1 MDSNQ
6 QHDLGGGNAAPN
18 PHSATGDDGLGS
30 IPAPG
35 VPGAAT
41 GNQNGYEDSK
51 NKKNQRSDDDEFD
64 EDSDSDNEDEDEEY
78 EEQDTS
84 GDDVAS
90 EAVKAGNKRK
100 RGSSSALD
108 ADLHLA
114 QQLQQQEMKA
124 AAASGR
130 RSSRGSGPRGGVYT
144 ESGGDEEEEYEGDAS
159 EEGGGSRGR
168 SRSRSVAAGVNAAAG
183 GGGGGLKLKIKLP
196 NPMSG
201 RPPLPPT
208 GANPADPSYA
218 YQHQAGTAG
227 TGATRVTSEADYED
241 NITTNNNGDEEEVQ
255 YIEWDDDDAEAREE
269 ALRKKKRM
277 PHCLLSFEELEVMDD
292 EVERVLGHRDVEGA
306 VVNPKDPWSSRE
318 FYVKWARYSYIHCS
332 WDAYTTLKQLG
343 GFKRILNYCRRMDQL
358 AAERAALTAEERED
372 RDVRAE
378 MEAEIEREHS
388 QVERIAAERLVT
400 ITTHPAEIAN
410 EEEQQQQQLGP
421 TTSTVVQFLCKWQG
435 LPYSE
440 ATWESAE
447 DVARIGANDLVEA
460 FRQRDATSLEPRR
473 GVDAARR
480 AFSASG
486 HRAFEK
492 QPDYLKGEGTLRDYQ
507 LEGLNW
513 MAYSWARGINGIL
526 ADEMGLGKTVQC
538 ASMIGY
544 LSQIQSI
551 GGPFMIIVPLS
562 TVPNWAREFKKWI
575 PQINA
580 VVYVGDA
587 PSREVIRSF
596 EFPLPGPATGRQ
608 FKFDAL
614 ITTYELA
621 LKDAAILRNV
631 KWSYLMV
638 DEAHRLK
645 NNESALY
652 RELSQWT
659 FKSKLLVTGTPLQ
672 NNMRELW
679 CLLHFLHPEK
689 FPSAEEFEANY
700 DTKEQAGV
708 QRLHQ
713 ALGPHLL
720 RRVIKDVE
728 KSLPP
733 KNERILRVPMTPLQ
747 KQYYKWILTRNFK
760 ELNKSSKGSQV
771 TLLNIIMDLKKCC
784 NHPFLFE
791 SARENYNT
799 IPMQGGGSDVDRLV
813 VTSGKMVLLDKLLRR
828 LKETGH
834 RVLIFSQMVRVL
846 DILSEYMTLR
856 GFRHQRLDG
865 STPAHQRHQAME
877 RFNAPGSED
886 FAFLLSTRAGGLG
899 INLATADTVL
909 LFDSDWN
916 PQNDLQAMSRAH
928 RIGQKDIVNIYR
940 LVASGSVEEDILE
953 RAKRKM
959 VLDHVVIQRMDTS
972 GRTVLDP
979 GGGPGGAAAA
989 RLFGKDELAA
999 ILKFGAGELFKDD
1012 DGGIPDGAPGSAGA
1026 AGASGTATFAAAA
1039 NPAGLMTD
1047 EDLDAILARAEVVE
1061 TNEDAAPGGADDLL
1075 AQFNVATFKSEDNDA
1090 AFWDRLIPEHLR
1102 ADEKPVQND
1111 EPGIRA
1117 ARLRAMEG
1125 PGNLAPDLAFRPKVK
1140 KPKAEPGPPIEGAM
1154 LRIDR
1159 WPQAVDEEGRLIAG
1173 EADPRPNGFPRTL
1186 SRRDATAFVRAVKRH
1201 GLASKLDV
1209 IANEGGVA
1217 ALKAG
1222 NSKTLNALWHGLLR
1236 GCEKAVDLHAK
1247 RVRTLQPPGAGGG
1260 GYPGSYPG
1268 GAGSEG
1274 GFAGAGNATPATSMD
1289 TLQGGGGSGQLP
1301 DSSTI
1306 DPGAPSAAAGGAA
1319 VSGAVGGSKLPADAR
1334 LDFFGAD
1341 VRAADI
1347 LAFTRQMAL
1356 LETKVGS
1363 FAAQPDAVRRL
1374 RLTMAE
1380 RPAPTAWM
1388 RACGWTPE
1396 DDSALLVGLYRHGL
1410 GAWDKMA
1417 EDADL
1422 RLGPKLLAAV
1432 GRGDAPP
1439 ELPKSSHLDTRANG
1453 LLRQIEKVATR
1464 PPKPPKAPAGLKVP
1478 VTGVSGAAAN
1488 VVPARREHSAAVL
1501 AAFKQIA
1508 ARSEAALGP
1517 EICLLVRKL
1526 RTLQRR
1532 GADMDTSL
1540 VVSKSKKYMNAIGN
1554 RIREVGLTPAQSLEL
1569 WNYVSEYTENALS
1582 GEKLEH
1588 LYTQR
1593 NLHRTGGGGGGAGG
1607 VSSFGA
1613 DAEDAGEAAAAAVP
1627 MHVDGGNRHP
1637 GSFDIP
1643 EYTYE

>member
-1 MDSNQ
+1 
-6 QHDLGGGNAAPN
+6 
-18 PHSATGDDGLGS
+18 
-30 IPAPG
+30 
-35 VPGAAT
+35 
-41 GNQNGYEDSK
+41 
-51 NKKNQRSDDDEFD
+51 
-64 EDSDSDNEDEDEEY
+64 
-78 EEQDTS
+78 
-84 GDDVAS
+84 
-90 EAVKAGNKRK
+90 
-100 RGSSSALD
+100 
-108 ADLHLA
+108 
-114 QQLQQQEMKA
+114 
-124 AAASGR
+124 
-130 RSSRGSGPRGGVYT
+130 
-144 ESGGDEEEEYEGDAS
+144 
-159 EEGGGSRGR
+159 
-168 SRSRSVAAGVNAAAG
+168 
-183 GGGGGLKLKIKLP
+183 
-196 NPMSG
+196 MSG

-208 GANPADPSYA
+208 GATPADPSYA
-218 YQHQAGTAG
+218 YQHQAANAGG
-227 TGATRVTSEADYED
+227 TGAPGVASEADYGD
-241 NITTNNNGDEEEVQ
+241 TTTTNNNDGDEEEIQ

-269 ALRKKKRM
+269 ALKKKKRM

-306 VVNPKDPWSSRE
+306 VVNPEDPWSSRE

-332 WDAYTTLKQLG
+332 WDAYLTLKQLG
-343 GFKRILNYCRRMDQL
+343 GFKRVLNYCRRMDQL
-358 AAERAALTAEERED
+358 AAERAALSAEERED

-378 MEAEIEREHS
+378 MEAELEREHS

-400 ITTHPAEIAN
+400 VTTHPAEVA
-410 EEEQQQQQLGP
+410 EEEEDTEKPQPEGP

-447 DVARIGANDLVEA
+447 DVERSGANDLVKA
-460 FRQRDATSLEPRR
+460 FRQRDAVSLEPRR

-492 QPDYLKGEGTLRDYQ
+492 QPEYLKGEGTLRDYQ

-551 GGPFMIIVPLS
+551 GGPFLIIVPLS

-575 PQINA
+575 PQINS

-621 LKDAAILRNV
+621 LKDAAILRTV

-652 RELSQWT
+652 RELSQWN

-799 IPMQGGGSDVDRLV
+799 IPMEGGGSAVDRLV

-865 STPAHQRHQAME
+865 STPAQQRHQAME

-1012 DGGIPDGAPGSAGA
+1012 DGGIPEGAPGSSAAAA
-1026 AGASGTATFAAAA
+1026 AGAGAVATAA

-1102 ADEKPVQND
+1102 PDDKPVQND

-1125 PGNLAPDLAFRPKVK
+1125 PGNLAPDLSFRPKVK

-1159 WPQAVDEEGRLIAG
+1159 WPQAVDAEGRLIAG
-1173 EADPRPNGFPRTL
+1173 EADPRPNGFPRTM

-1217 ALKAG
+1217 ALKSG

-1247 RVRTLQPPGAGGG
+1247 RVRTLQPPG
-1260 GYPGSYPG
+1260 G
-1268 GAGSEG
+1268 GAAGGSEG
-1274 GFAGAGNATPATSMD
+1274 GLDGAGNAIEATPATSMD
-1289 TLQGGGGSGQLP
+1289 TLQGGGGSGQYP
-1301 DSSTI
+1301 DASSAGLG
-1306 DPGAPSAAAGGAA
+1306 PGAGAPLAAGG
-1319 VSGAVGGSKLPADAR
+1319 VGAGGVGGPKLPADAR

-1341 VRAADI
+1341 VRAADV

-1410 GAWDKMA
+1410 GAWDK
-1417 EDADL
+1417 
-1422 RLGPKLLAAV
+1422 
-1432 GRGDAPP
+1432 
-1439 ELPKSSHLDTRANG
+1439 
-1453 LLRQIEKVATR
+1453 
-1464 PPKPPKAPAGLKVP
+1464 
-1478 VTGVSGAAAN
+1478 
-1488 VVPARREHSAAVL
+1488 
-1501 AAFKQIA
+1501 
-1508 ARSEAALGP
+1508 
-1517 EICLLVRKL
+1517 
-1526 RTLQRR
+1526 
-1532 GADMDTSL
+1532 
-1540 VVSKSKKYMNAIGN
+1540 
-1554 RIREVGLTPAQSLEL
+1554 
-1569 WNYVSEYTENALS
+1569 
-1582 GEKLEH
+1582 
-1588 LYTQR
+1588 
-1593 NLHRTGGGGGGAGG
+1593 
-1607 VSSFGA
+1607 
-1613 DAEDAGEAAAAAVP
+1613 
-1627 MHVDGGNRHP
+1627 
-1637 GSFDIP
+1637 
-1643 EYTYE
+1643 

>member
-1 MDSNQ
+1 MPLFALQ
-6 QHDLGGGNAAPN
+6 
-18 PHSATGDDGLGS
+18 
-30 IPAPG
+30 
-35 VPGAAT
+35 
-41 GNQNGYEDSK
+41 
-51 NKKNQRSDDDEFD
+51 
-64 EDSDSDNEDEDEEY
+64 
-78 EEQDTS
+78 
-84 GDDVAS
+84 
-90 EAVKAGNKRK
+90 

-130 RSSRGSGPRGGVYT
+130 RSSRGSDRRGAYT
-144 ESGGDEEEEYEGDAS
+144 ESGGGEDDYDYEYEDVSDEGG
-159 EEGGGSRGR
+159 GGGSRGR
-168 SRSRSVAAGVNAAAG
+168 SRSRSAAAAAAAAQG
-183 GGGGGLKLKIKLP
+183 GGGGGGSGLKLKIKLP

-201 RPPLPPT
+201 RPPLPPAATPSAARGATPSYNYNSYQQQQEGGTGTAT
-208 GANPADPSYA
+208 GAS
-218 YQHQAGTAG
+218 
-227 TGATRVTSEADYED
+227 SEADYG
-241 NITTNNNGDEEEVQ
+241 TTADGDEDGEVQ

-269 ALRKKKRM
+269 ALKKKKRM

-306 VVNPKDPWSSRE
+306 VVNPRDPWASRE

-343 GFKRILNYCRRMDQL
+343 GFKRILNYCRRQDQL
-358 AAERAALTAEERED
+358 AAERGALTAEERED

-400 ITTHPAEIAN
+400 ITTHPAVPSPRADGVAAELPPA
-410 EEEQQQQQLGP
+410 EEQHP
-421 TTSTVVQFLCKWQG
+421 TTTTVVQFLCKWQG

-460 FRQRDATSLEPRR
+460 FRKREATSLEPRR

-492 QPDYLKGEGTLRDYQ
+492 QPDFLKGEGTLRDYQ

-513 MAYSWARGINGIL
+513 MAYSWARGVNGIL

-551 GGPFMIIVPLS
+551 GGPFLIIVPLS
-562 TVPNWAREFKKWI
+562 TVPNWAREFRKWI

-621 LKDAAILRNV
+621 LKDASILRNV

-652 RELSQWT
+652 RELSQWN

-747 KQYYKWILTRNFK
+747 KQYYRWILTRNFK

-799 IPMQGGGSDVDRLV
+799 IPIEGGSDVDRLV

-979 GGGPGGAAAA
+979 GAGGGPGGAAAA

-1012 DGGIPDGAPGSAGA
+1012 DGSIPDGAPGSSGSTA
-1026 AGASGTATFAAAA
+1026 AVAAAA

-1159 WPQAVDEEGRLIAG
+1159 WPQAVDDEGRLIAG

-1217 ALKAG
+1217 ALKQG

-1247 RVRTLQPPGAGGG
+1247 RVRTLQAPGGGAGGA
-1260 GYPGSYPG
+1260 SDLLG
-1268 GAGSEG
+1268 GAGTETG
-1274 GFAGAGNATPATSMD
+1274 GGVMEATPATSMD
-1289 TLQGGGGSGQLP
+1289 TLQGGGGSGQFQ
-1301 DSSTI
+1301 DASTVA
-1306 DPGAPSAAAGGAA
+1306 GAPSAATAAAAGAGAG
-1319 VSGAVGGSKLPADAR
+1319 VGMGGSKLPADAR
-1334 LDFFGAD
+1334 LDFFGSD

-1363 FAAQPDAVRRL
+1363 FAAQPDAARRL

-1410 GAWDKMA
+1410 GAWDKY
-1417 EDADL
+1417 
-1422 RLGPKLLAAV
+1422 V
-1432 GRGDAPP
+1432 
-1439 ELPKSSHLDTRANG
+1439 
-1453 LLRQIEKVATR
+1453 I
-1464 PPKPPKAPAGLKVP
+1464 
-1478 VTGVSGAAAN
+1478 
-1488 VVPARREHSAAVL
+1488 
-1501 AAFKQIA
+1501 
-1508 ARSEAALGP
+1508 
-1517 EICLLVRKL
+1517 
-1526 RTLQRR
+1526 
-1532 GADMDTSL
+1532 
-1540 VVSKSKKYMNAIGN
+1540 KK
-1554 RIREVGLTPAQSLEL
+1554 
-1569 WNYVSEYTENALS
+1569 
-1582 GEKLEH
+1582 
-1588 LYTQR
+1588 
-1593 NLHRTGGGGGGAGG
+1593 
-1607 VSSFGA
+1607 
-1613 DAEDAGEAAAAAVP
+1613 
-1627 MHVDGGNRHP
+1627 
-1637 GSFDIP
+1637 
-1643 EYTYE
+1643 

>member
-1 MDSNQ
+1 MLSLS
-6 QHDLGGGNAAPN
+6 HAFLILST
-18 PHSATGDDGLGS
+18 HYFYS
-30 IPAPG
+30 I
-35 VPGAAT
+35 T
-41 GNQNGYEDSK
+41 FLQ
-51 NKKNQRSDDDEFD
+51 
-64 EDSDSDNEDEDEEY
+64 
-78 EEQDTS
+78 
-84 GDDVAS
+84 
-90 EAVKAGNKRK
+90 

-108 ADLHLA
+108 ADLRLA
-114 QQLQQQEMKA
+114 QQLQQQELKGG
-124 AAASGR
+124 AASGR
-130 RSSRGSGPRGGVYT
+130 RSRSSNPRGGMYT
-144 ESGGDEEEEYEGDAS
+144 ESGAEEDYEYDAF
-159 EEGGGSRGR
+159 EGGGGSQEQSRAGA
-168 SRSRSVAAGVNAAAG
+168 VAAAAAG
-183 GGGGGLKLKIKLP
+183 GGASGGLKLKIKLP

-201 RPPLPPT
+201 RPQLPPT
-208 GANPADPSYA
+208 GINPADPSYG
-218 YQHQAGTAG
+218 YQHQAANAG
-227 TGATRVTSEADYED
+227 TTVVTGGNGVTSEAGYGDTT
-241 NITTNNNGDEEEVQ
+241 TTNNNGDEEEVQ

-269 ALRKKKRM
+269 ALKKKKRM

-318 FYVKWARYSYIHCS
+318 FYVKWARHSYIHCS
-332 WDAYTTLKQLG
+332 WDAYSTLKQLG
-343 GFKRILNYCRRMDQL
+343 GFKRILNYCRIMDQL

-400 ITTHPAEIAN
+400 VTTHPAEGVE
-410 EEEQQQQQLGP
+410 EEEQEGKLQSEP

-460 FRQRDATSLEPRR
+460 FRQREETSLEPRR

-480 AFSASG
+480 AFSTSG

-492 QPDYLKGEGTLRDYQ
+492 QPNYLKGEGTLRDYQ

-526 ADEMGLGKTVQC
+526 ADEMGLGKTIQC

-551 GGPFMIIVPLS
+551 GGPFLIIVPLS

-652 RELSQWT
+652 RELSQWS

-689 FPSAEEFEANY
+689 FPSSEEFEANY

-799 IPMQGGGSDVDRLV
+799 IPMEGGGSDVDRLV
-813 VTSGKMVLLDKLLRR
+813 VTSGKMVLVDKLLRR

-877 RFNAPGSED
+877 RFNAPSSED

-928 RIGQKDIVNIYR
+928 RIGQKEIVNIYR

-1012 DGGIPDGAPGSAGA
+1012 DGGIPEGAPGSTASAATAGGVSGA
-1026 AGASGTATFAAAA
+1026 ASAAAPAA

-1102 ADEKPVQND
+1102 PDEKPEQSN

-1125 PGNLAPDLAFRPKVK
+1125 PGNLAPDLLAFRPKVK

-1159 WPQAVDEEGRLIAG
+1159 WPQAVDGEGRLIAG

-1209 IANEGGVA
+1209 IANEGNVS
-1217 ALKAG
+1217 ALKSG
-1222 NSKTLNALWHGLLR
+1222 NSKTANALWHGLLR
-1236 GCEKAVDLHAK
+1236 GCEKAVALHTK
-1247 RVRTLQPPGAGGG
+1247 RVRTLQPPSAAGAKAAGGKDSSEGALAGGG
-1260 GYPGSYPG
+1260 VKSM
-1268 GAGSEG
+1268 E
-1274 GFAGAGNATPATSMD
+1274 ATPATSMD
-1289 TLQGGGGSGQLP
+1289 TLQGGGGSGRFP
-1301 DSSTI
+1301 DASTAG
-1306 DPGAPSAAAGGAA
+1306 PSARAPSAAGGAGAAGG
-1319 VSGAVGGSKLPADAR
+1319 SGGSKLPADAR

-1363 FAAQPDAVRRL
+1363 FAAQPDAVRRV

-1410 GAWDKMA
+1410 GSWDK
-1417 EDADL
+1417 
-1422 RLGPKLLAAV
+1422 
-1432 GRGDAPP
+1432 
-1439 ELPKSSHLDTRANG
+1439 
-1453 LLRQIEKVATR
+1453 
-1464 PPKPPKAPAGLKVP
+1464 
-1478 VTGVSGAAAN
+1478 
-1488 VVPARREHSAAVL
+1488 
-1501 AAFKQIA
+1501 
-1508 ARSEAALGP
+1508 
-1517 EICLLVRKL
+1517 
-1526 RTLQRR
+1526 
-1532 GADMDTSL
+1532 
-1540 VVSKSKKYMNAIGN
+1540 
-1554 RIREVGLTPAQSLEL
+1554 
-1569 WNYVSEYTENALS
+1569 
-1582 GEKLEH
+1582 
-1588 LYTQR
+1588 
-1593 NLHRTGGGGGGAGG
+1593 
-1607 VSSFGA
+1607 
-1613 DAEDAGEAAAAAVP
+1613 
-1627 MHVDGGNRHP
+1627 
-1637 GSFDIP
+1637 
-1643 EYTYE
+1643 

>member
-1 MDSNQ
+1 
-6 QHDLGGGNAAPN
+6 
-18 PHSATGDDGLGS
+18 
-30 IPAPG
+30 
-35 VPGAAT
+35 
-41 GNQNGYEDSK
+41 
-51 NKKNQRSDDDEFD
+51 
-64 EDSDSDNEDEDEEY
+64 
-78 EEQDTS
+78 
-84 GDDVAS
+84 
-90 EAVKAGNKRK
+90 
-100 RGSSSALD
+100 
-108 ADLHLA
+108 
-114 QQLQQQEMKA
+114 
-124 AAASGR
+124 
-130 RSSRGSGPRGGVYT
+130 
-144 ESGGDEEEEYEGDAS
+144 
-159 EEGGGSRGR
+159 
-168 SRSRSVAAGVNAAAG
+168 
-183 GGGGGLKLKIKLP
+183 
-196 NPMSG
+196 MSG
-201 RPPLPPT
+201 RPPLPP
-208 GANPADPSYA
+208 AAPPALPRGPAPNYGQQYA
-218 YQHQAGTAG
+218 AGTAG
-227 TGATRVTSEADYED
+227 TASEADYA
-241 NITTNNNGDEEEVQ
+241 TGGDEEEVQ

-269 ALRKKKRM
+269 ALKKKKRM

-306 VVNPKDPWSSRE
+306 VVNPKDPWASRE

-332 WDAYTTLKQLG
+332 WDAYSTLKQLG

-388 QVERIAAERLVT
+388 QVERIAAERLIT
-400 ITTHPAEIAN
+400 ITTHPAAPSPTADGAPAAMEPALH
-410 EEEQQQQQLGP
+410 EEQQP

-447 DVARIGANDLVEA
+447 DVARIEANDLVEA
-460 FRQRDATSLEPRR
+460 FRQREATSLEPRR
-473 GVDAARR
+473 NVDAARR
-480 AFSASG
+480 AFSTSG

-513 MAYSWARGINGIL
+513 MAYSWARGVNGIL

-551 GGPFMIIVPLS
+551 GGPFLIIVPLS
-562 TVPNWAREFKKWI
+562 TVPNWAREFRKWI

-587 PSREVIRSF
+587 PSREVIRNF
-596 EFPLPGPATGRQ
+596 EFPLPGPATGRT

-652 RELSQWT
+652 RELSQWN

-747 KQYYKWILTRNFK
+747 KQYYRWILTRNFK

-791 SARENYNT
+791 SARENYNSL
-799 IPMQGGGSDVDRLV
+799 PVEAGGSEVDRLV

-940 LVASGSVEEDILE
+940 LVAAGSVEEDILE

-1012 DGGIPDGAPGSAGA
+1012 DGSIPEGAPGS
-1026 AGASGTATFAAAA
+1026 SSAAAAAASA

-1047 EDLDAILARAEVVE
+1047 EDLDAILERAEVVE

-1075 AQFNVATFKSEDNDA
+1075 AQFNVATFKSDDNDA

-1102 ADEKPVQND
+1102 PDEKAAVQND

-1117 ARLRAMEG
+1117 ARLRALEG
-1125 PGNLAPDLAFRPKVK
+1125 PGNLAPDLMFKPKVK

-1173 EADPRPNGFPRTL
+1173 ESDPRPNGFPRTL

-1209 IANEGGVA
+1209 MANEGGVA
-1217 ALKAG
+1217 ALKSG
-1222 NSKTLNALWHGLLR
+1222 NSKTLSALWHGLLR

-1247 RVRTLQPPGAGGG
+1247 RVRTLQAPGGAAGGG
-1260 GYPGSYPG
+1260 GGIPG
-1268 GAGSEG
+1268 GAVGGSE
-1274 GFAGAGNATPATSMD
+1274 AGAAVEPTPATSMD
-1289 TLQGGGGSGQLP
+1289 TLQGAGGSGQFP
-1301 DSSTI
+1301 DASTAA
-1306 DPGAPSAAAGGAA
+1306 GAPSAAAAFPSAAGG
-1319 VSGAVGGSKLPADAR
+1319 GGPGTGGSKLPADAR

-1356 LETKVGS
+1356 VESKVGS
-1363 FAAQPDAVRRL
+1363 FAAQSDAARRL

-1388 RACGWTPE
+1388 RACAWTPE
-1396 DDSALLVGLYRHGL
+1396 DDSALLVGVYRHGL
-1410 GAWDKMA
+1410 GAWDK
-1417 EDADL
+1417 
-1422 RLGPKLLAAV
+1422 
-1432 GRGDAPP
+1432 
-1439 ELPKSSHLDTRANG
+1439 
-1453 LLRQIEKVATR
+1453 
-1464 PPKPPKAPAGLKVP
+1464 
-1478 VTGVSGAAAN
+1478 
-1488 VVPARREHSAAVL
+1488 
-1501 AAFKQIA
+1501 
-1508 ARSEAALGP
+1508 
-1517 EICLLVRKL
+1517 
-1526 RTLQRR
+1526 
-1532 GADMDTSL
+1532 
-1540 VVSKSKKYMNAIGN
+1540 
-1554 RIREVGLTPAQSLEL
+1554 
-1569 WNYVSEYTENALS
+1569 
-1582 GEKLEH
+1582 
-1588 LYTQR
+1588 
-1593 NLHRTGGGGGGAGG
+1593 
-1607 VSSFGA
+1607 
-1613 DAEDAGEAAAAAVP
+1613 
-1627 MHVDGGNRHP
+1627 
-1637 GSFDIP
+1637 
-1643 EYTYE
+1643 

>member
-1 MDSNQ
+1 LQ
-6 QHDLGGGNAAPN
+6 
-18 PHSATGDDGLGS
+18 
-30 IPAPG
+30 
-35 VPGAAT
+35 
-41 GNQNGYEDSK
+41 
-51 NKKNQRSDDDEFD
+51 
-64 EDSDSDNEDEDEEY
+64 
-78 EEQDTS
+78 
-84 GDDVAS
+84 
-90 EAVKAGNKRK
+90 
-100 RGSSSALD
+100 RGSSNALD
-108 ADLHLA
+108 ADLRLA
-114 QQLQQQEMKA
+114 QQMQQEEMKA

-130 RSSRGSGPRGGVYT
+130 RSSRGSGPRGGYT
-144 ESGGDEEEEYEGDAS
+144 ESGGDDDGDYDDDAS
-159 EEGGGSRGR
+159 EGGGGGSRGR
-168 SRSRSVAAGVNAAAG
+168 SRSRSVAARDG
-183 GGGGGLKLKIKLP
+183 GGGGNAAGAGGSGLKLKIKLP
-196 NPMSG
+196 NPMAG
-201 RPPLPPT
+201 RPPLPST
-208 GANPADPSYA
+208 GGNPAAAAPSYGQ
-218 YQHQAGTAG
+218 YQQQYQQQAAGTA
-227 TGATRVTSEADYED
+227 TAATSEADY
-241 NITTNNNGDEEEVQ
+241 GDEEEVQ

-269 ALRKKKRM
+269 ALKKKKRM

-306 VVNPKDPWSSRE
+306 VVNPRDPWASRE

-332 WDAYTTLKQLG
+332 WDAYSTLKQLG

-358 AAERAALTAEERED
+358 AAERAALSAEERED

-378 MEAEIEREHS
+378 MEAELEREHS
-388 QVERIAAERLVT
+388 QVERIASERLVT
-400 ITTHPAEIAN
+400 ITTHPAVPSPRADGAPVAVA
-410 EEEQQQQQLGP
+410 EEDLQP
-421 TTSTVVQFLCKWQG
+421 TTTTVVQFLCKWQG

-447 DVARIGANDLVEA
+447 DVARINANDLVEA
-460 FRQRDATSLEPRR
+460 FRQREATSLEPRR
-473 GVDAARR
+473 GVDAARK

-507 LEGLNW
+507 LQGLNW
-513 MAYSWARGINGIL
+513 MAYSWARSINGIL

-551 GGPFMIIVPLS
+551 GGPFLIIVPLS

-575 PQINA
+575 PQINS

-652 RELSQWT
+652 RELSQWN

-689 FPSAEEFEANY
+689 FPSAEEFEATY

-791 SARENYNT
+791 SARENYNNLP
-799 IPMQGGGSDVDRLV
+799 IGAGGSDVDRLV

-940 LVASGSVEEDILE
+940 LVAAGSVEEDILE

-1012 DGGIPDGAPGSAGA
+1012 DGGIPDGPP
-1026 AGASGTATFAAAA
+1026 GASTSTAAAA
-1039 NPAGLMTD
+1039 ASNPAGLMTD

-1075 AQFNVATFKSEDNDA
+1075 AQFNVATFKSDDNDA

-1102 ADEKPVQND
+1102 PDEKAAIQND

-1125 PGNLAPDLAFRPKVK
+1125 PGNLAPDLAFKPKVK

-1159 WPQAVDEEGRLIAG
+1159 WPQAVDDEGRLIAG

-1222 NSKTLNALWHGLLR
+1222 NSKTLSALWHGLLR

-1247 RVRTLQPPGAGGG
+1247 RVRTLQAPGGGAGGG
-1260 GYPGSYPG
+1260 GGASEG
-1268 GAGSEG
+1268 GAGVAAGLTNTETAG
-1274 GFAGAGNATPATSMD
+1274 GFGGVEATPATSMD
-1289 TLQGGGGSGQLP
+1289 TLQGGGGSGQFP
-1301 DSSTI
+1301 DASTAY
-1306 DPGAPSAAAGGAA
+1306 PGAGAGAAAPSAGGP
-1319 VSGAVGGSKLPADAR
+1319 GVGGSKLPADAR
-1334 LDFFGAD
+1334 LDFFGSD

-1363 FAAQPDAVRRL
+1363 FAAQPDAARRL

-1396 DDSALLVGLYRHGL
+1396 DDSALLVGVFRHGL
-1410 GAWDKMA
+1410 GAWDK
-1417 EDADL
+1417 
-1422 RLGPKLLAAV
+1422 
-1432 GRGDAPP
+1432 
-1439 ELPKSSHLDTRANG
+1439 
-1453 LLRQIEKVATR
+1453 
-1464 PPKPPKAPAGLKVP
+1464 
-1478 VTGVSGAAAN
+1478 
-1488 VVPARREHSAAVL
+1488 
-1501 AAFKQIA
+1501 
-1508 ARSEAALGP
+1508 
-1517 EICLLVRKL
+1517 
-1526 RTLQRR
+1526 
-1532 GADMDTSL
+1532 
-1540 VVSKSKKYMNAIGN
+1540 
-1554 RIREVGLTPAQSLEL
+1554 
-1569 WNYVSEYTENALS
+1569 
-1582 GEKLEH
+1582 
-1588 LYTQR
+1588 
-1593 NLHRTGGGGGGAGG
+1593 
-1607 VSSFGA
+1607 
-1613 DAEDAGEAAAAAVP
+1613 
-1627 MHVDGGNRHP
+1627 
-1637 GSFDIP
+1637 
-1643 EYTYE
+1643 